1 MPTFYTDGQRAVQQ
15 QFQTTKMAD
24 LLHQVIVHAEVQDA
38 ERAFIESRDMFFL
51 ATVDGKGR
59 PSCSYKG
66 GDPGFVK
73 VVDPRTIVF
82 PVYDGNGMFL
92 SLGNIQTTAQV
103 GILFIDFETPHRLR
117 VQGAASVD
125 SADPLLSHY
134 PGADVLVRV
143 AVSEIFVN
151 RSRYVHKYQRVAA
164 SRYVPRAG
172 CAVPFAEWK
181 RIDLVQEA
189 LPPRDAGKTERA
201 GGTVTVEEYEA
212 KRAAGLA

>member
-1 MPTFYTDGQRAVQQ
+1 MPTFYTDGQRAVQE

-24 LLHQVIVHAEVQDA
+24 LLHQVTVHTEVQDA

-51 ATVDGKGR
+51 ATVDDTGR
-59 PSCSYKG
+59 PTCSYKG
-66 GDPGFVK
+66 GDPGFVR
-73 VVDPRTIVF
+73 VVDAQTIVF
-82 PVYDGNGMFL
+82 PIYDGNGMFL
-92 SLGNIQTTAQV
+92 SLENIQTTAQV

-117 VQGAASVD
+117 VQGAASID
-125 SADPLLSHY
+125 PADPLLSHY

-151 RSRYVHKYQRVAA
+151 CSRYIRKYQRIAA

-172 CAVPFAEWK
+172 CEAPFAEWK

-189 LPPRDAGKTERA
+189 LPPRDAGKTEQA
-201 GGTVTVEEYEA
+201 GGTITADEYET